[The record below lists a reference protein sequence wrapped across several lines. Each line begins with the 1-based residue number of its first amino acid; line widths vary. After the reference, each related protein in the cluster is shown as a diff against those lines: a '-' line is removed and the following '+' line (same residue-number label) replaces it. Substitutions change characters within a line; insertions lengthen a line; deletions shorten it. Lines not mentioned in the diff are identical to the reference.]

1 MYPSPYR
8 LDRITELQYQRLLG
22 LVDREHGT
30 ETDDAEGD
38 DDDAKY
44 GENSFIRFTDL
55 PWRVSEVPA
64 AANKAQRPA
73 RRYRYQ

>member
-22 LVDREHGT
+22 LMDREHGT
-30 ETDDAEGD
+30 ETDDVEG

-44 GENSFIRFTDL
+44 GENSFIHVTAL
-55 PWRVSEVPA
+55 PWRVYEVRA
-64 AANKAQRPA
+64 EADKAP
-73 RRYRYQ
+73 RRVRLGRYQ